1 MIPCV
6 TDVSDKPV
14 SVSFVSLGCPKNLVD
29 SEKMLA
35 GLAEG
40 GCVVGAPMDAA
51 DVIVINT
58 CGFLADARDEA
69 MGVISEALEHKAAGR
84 AARVVVAGCLAQR
97 NGEELF
103 GQAPGI
109 DAIVGVNDRDA
120 ILQAVTGESKS
131 QVSPCSG
138 RIGSDAGRFRLTPK
152 HVAYLRVA
160 EGCSHPCTFCTIPA
174 IRGPFRSKL
183 AVDVLG
189 EAAEL
194 IADGT
199 VELNVIAQDTTS
211 YGSDLDE
218 IDLVGLLRQLDSLAG
233 ATWIRLLYTYPRRFT
248 DDLVAAIDRCAHV
261 VPYVDIPLQHI
272 TDSVL
277 RRMGRKVARGRIEEL
292 LGKLRSNDVAI
303 RTTFMVG
310 FPGETEDEF
319 EQLLTFVREFEFDA
333 MGVFAY
339 SPEPG
344 TPAADMG
351 GQLSDE
357 IKARRVEALMGAQQ
371 ETVFAANFEA
381 VGQLADVLVDG
392 IDAQGR
398 CVGRHA
404 GQAPEIDSLCILTEP
419 RDAGQILTVEV
430 IGSEG
435 YDLIVQ
441 PLRKGSDQ

>member
-1 MIPCV
+1 MIRRMA
-6 TDVSDKPV
+6 DVNEQLV

-35 GLAEG
+35 RLAEG
-40 GCVVGAPMDAA
+40 GCVVGAPMD
-51 DVIVINT
+51 DCEVIVINT
-58 CGFLADARDEA
+58 CGFLVDARDEA

-103 GQAPGI
+103 DQAPGI
-109 DAIVGVNDRDA
+109 DAIVGVNDREA
-120 ILQAVTGESKS
+120 ILQAVTGDSKS

-183 AVDVLG
+183 AVDVLA

-194 IADGT
+194 IADGAI
-199 VELNVIAQDTTS
+199 ELNVIAQDTTS

-218 IDLVGLLRQLDSLAG
+218 IDLAGLLRQLDALDS
-233 ATWIRLLYTYPRRFT
+233 ATWIRLMYTYPQRFT
-248 DDLVAAIDRCAHV
+248 DDLVRAIDECPHV
-261 VPYVDIPLQHI
+261 VPYVDMPLQHI
-272 TDSVL
+272 ADSVL
-277 RRMGRKVARGRIEEL
+277 RRMGRKVARERIEEL
-292 LGKLRSNDVAI
+292 LSKLRAADIAI
-303 RTTFMVG
+303 RTTFIVG
-310 FPGETEDEF
+310 FPGETDDEF

-344 TPAADMG
+344 TPAADMDA
-351 GQLSDE
+351 QVSDE
-357 IKARRVEALMGAQQ
+357 IKARRIEAMMGAQQ
-371 ETVFAANFEA
+371 EIVFAANLDA
-381 VGQLADVLVDG
+381 VGQIADVLVDG

-419 RDAGQILTVEV
+419 RDAGRILTVEV
-430 IGSEG
+430 VGSEG

-441 PLRKGSDQ
+441 PQSDSK

>member
-1 MIPCV
+1 MA
-6 TDVSDKPV
+6 DVDEQPI

-35 GLAEG
+35 HLAEG
-40 GCVVGAPMDAA
+40 GCVVGAPMD
-51 DVIVINT
+51 DCQVIVINT

-103 GQAPGI
+103 EQAPGI
-109 DAIVGVNDRDA
+109 DAIVGVNDRDG
-120 ILQAVTGESKS
+120 ILQAVTGVSRS
-131 QVSPCSG
+131 QVNPCRG
-138 RIGSDAGRFRLTPK
+138 RIGSDAGRFRLTPR
-152 HVAYLRVA
+152 HIAYLRVS
-160 EGCSHPCTFCTIPA
+160 EGCSQGCTFCTIPA

-183 AVDVLG
+183 AFDVLA

-194 IADGT
+194 IADGA
-199 VELNVIAQDTTS
+199 VELNVIGQDTTS
-211 YGSDLDE
+211 YGSDSGE
-218 IDLVGLLRQLDSLAG
+218 IDLAGLLRQLDSLDG
-233 ATWIRLLYTYPRRFT
+233 AAWIRLMYTYPRRFT
-248 DDLVAAIDRCAHV
+248 DDLVAVIDQCAHV
-261 VPYVDIPLQHI
+261 VPYVDMPLQHI
-272 TDSVL
+272 ADSVL

-292 LGKLRSNDVAI
+292 LDKLRDAGVAI
-303 RTTFMVG
+303 RTTFIVG

-319 EQLLTFVREFEFDA
+319 EQLLTFVKEFEFDA

-351 GQLSDE
+351 DQVSDE
-357 IKARRVEALMGAQQ
+357 IKARRIEMLMGAQQ
-371 ETVFAANFEA
+371 EIVFAANVDA
-381 VGQLADVLVDG
+381 VGQFVDVLVDG

-404 GQAPEIDSLCILTEP
+404 GQAPEIDSLCILTEHRP
-419 RDAGQILTVEV
+419 AGEMLTVEV
-430 IGSEG
+430 AGSEG

-441 PLRKGSDQ
+441 PQSDGK

>member
-1 MIPCV
+1 MA
-6 TDVSDKPV
+6 DVNDQPI

-35 GLAEG
+35 SLAEG

-69 MGVISEALEHKAAGR
+69 MGVISEALAHKAAAR

-103 GQAPGI
+103 EQAPGI

-120 ILQAVTGESKS
+120 ILQAVTGDSRS
-131 QVSPCSG
+131 QVNPCSG
-138 RIGSDAGRFRLTPK
+138 RIGSDAGRFRLTPR
-152 HVAYLRVA
+152 HTAYLRVA
-160 EGCSHPCTFCTIPA
+160 EGCSHPCTFCTMPA
-174 IRGPFRSKL
+174 IRGPFRSKP
-183 AVDVLG
+183 AVDVLA

-194 IADGT
+194 IADGA

-218 IDLVGLLRQLDSLAG
+218 IDLAGLLRQLDSLDS
-233 ATWIRLLYTYPRRFT
+233 ATWIRLLYTYPQRFT
-248 DDLVAAIDRCAHV
+248 DDLVRAIDQCAHV

-272 TDSVL
+272 ADSVL
-277 RRMGRKVARGRIEEL
+277 RRMGRGAGRGRIEDL

-303 RTTFMVG
+303 RTTFIAG

-344 TPAADMG
+344 TPAADMTD
-351 GQLSDE
+351 QVPAE
-357 IKARRVEALMGAQQ
+357 VKARRVEAMMGAQQ
-371 ETVFAANFEA
+371 EIVFAANLDA
-381 VGQLADVLVDG
+381 VGQIADVLVDG
-392 IDAQGR
+392 LDDRGR

-404 GQAPEIDSLCILTEP
+404 GQAPEIDSLCIVTEP
-419 RDAGQILTVEV
+419 RPAGQLLTVEV
-430 IGSEG
+430 VGSEG

-441 PLRKGSDQ
+441 PQSDDK